1 MIRFYLN
8 ELKCMF
14 WYRLYAKFET
24 GDIIHFYCLVGCE
37 KNRNSC
43 GIRIRKICVLVLYVN
58 ILYHK
63 SSFL

>member
-37 KNRNSC
+37 KNRNSF
-43 GIRIRKICVLVLYVN
+43 RI
-58 ILYHK
+58 HQM
-63 SSFL
+63 